1 VTAAQREL
9 PVGRTAIRALAAAC
23 LAFAI
28 TACQAATPASLPA
41 PTSWPTAGQASP
53 GLLQTV
59 APGTIVP
66 TPGFPTGRVATRIVI
81 RALGIDLPVMLQ
93 TASYGV
99 FPLCDVALYQPQ
111 LGQPGQGR
119 ATYIYAHARVGMFL
133 PLLTASMT
141 NNGQSILGDTV
152 EVYTSDSYVF
162 TYAIAEV
169 DRHILDMND
178 AFAAHT
184 EEVFLQTSEGPHG
197 TVPKL
202 QVLATFTSSR
212 MTDSAS
218 AHPTAHPRVCA

>member
-1 VTAAQREL
+1 V
-9 PVGRTAIRALAAAC
+9 
-23 LAFAI
+23 
-28 TACQAATPASLPA
+28 A
-41 PTSWPTAGQASP
+41 PTPT
-53 GLLQTV
+53 
-59 APGTIVP
+59 
-66 TPGFPTGRVATRIVI
+66 FPSDRVATRVVVP
-81 RALGIDLPVMLQ
+81 ALAIDLPVILQ
-93 TASYGV
+93 TAADGA
-99 FPLCDVALYQPQ
+99 FPLCDVALYEPQ

-133 PLLTASMT
+133 PLLTASLVDDGHAM
-141 NNGQSILGDTV
+141 LGDVV
-152 EVYTSDSYVF
+152 EVYTSDGYLF

-169 DRHILDMND
+169 DRHIIDMND

-212 MTDSAS
+212 VTDSAS